1 MNNVQLIGRLT
12 KDPEIRYTQSQTA
25 VVSFTLAVDRRFKK
39 DGGQTA
45 DFISCKAWN
54 KTAEFVSKYFTKGK
68 RMALTGRIETGSYE
82 GKNGKVY
89 TTEVIAD
96 NVEFVDSKEEP
107 KEERPEPAPDDW
119 LPVPENIQEEIPFA

>member
-39 DGGQTA
+39 DGEQTA

-96 NVEFVDSKEEP
+96 NVEFVDSKEE
-107 KEERPEPAPDDW
+107 RPEPAPDDW

>member
-39 DGGQTA
+39 DGEQTA

-54 KTAEFVSKYFTKGK
+54 KTAEFVSKYFAKGK

-82 GKNGKVY
+82 GKNGRVY

-96 NVEFVDSKEEP
+96 NVEFVDSKEE
-107 KEERPEPAPDDW
+107 KPEPAPDDW

>member
-39 DGGQTA
+39 DGEQTA

-68 RMALTGRIETGSYE
+68 RMALSGRIETGSYE

-96 NVEFVDSKEEP
+96 NVEFVDSKEE
-107 KEERPEPAPDDW
+107 KPEPAPDDW
-119 LPVPENIQEEIPFA
+119 LPVPENIQEELPFMV

>member
-39 DGGQTA
+39 DGEQTA

-54 KTAEFVSKYFTKGK
+54 KRAEFVSKYFTKGK
-68 RMALTGRIETGSYE
+68 RMAVSGRIETGSYE
-82 GKNGKVY
+82 GKNGRVY

-96 NVEFVDSKEEP
+96 NVEFVDSKEE
-107 KEERPEPAPDDW
+107 KPEPTPDDW
-119 LPVPENIQEEIPFA
+119 LPVPENIQEELPFMV

>member
-39 DGGQTA
+39 DGEQTA

-54 KTAEFVSKYFTKGK
+54 KTAEFVSKYFTKGT
-68 RMALTGRIETGSYE
+68 RMALSGRIETGSYE

-96 NVEFVDSKEEP
+96 NVEFVDSKEE
-107 KEERPEPAPDDW
+107 KPEPAPDDW
-119 LPVPENIQEEIPFA
+119 LPVPENIQEELPFMV

>member
-25 VVSFTLAVDRRFKK
+25 VVSFTLAVDRRLKK
-39 DGGQTA
+39 DGEQTA

-96 NVEFVDSKEEP
+96 NVEFVDSKEE
-107 KEERPEPAPDDW
+107 RPEPAPDDW

>member
-39 DGGQTA
+39 DGEQTA

-68 RMALTGRIETGSYE
+68 RMAVSGRIETGSYE
-82 GKNGKVY
+82 GKNGRVY

-96 NVEFVDSKEEP
+96 NVEFVDSKEE
-107 KEERPEPAPDDW
+107 KPEPTPDDW

>member
-39 DGGQTA
+39 DGEQTA

-68 RMALTGRIETGSYE
+68 RMAVSGRIETGSYE
-82 GKNGKVY
+82 GKNGRVY

-96 NVEFVDSKEEP
+96 NVEFVDSKEE
-107 KEERPEPAPDDW
+107 KPEPTPDDW
-119 LPVPENIQEEIPFA
+119 LPVPENIQEELPFMV

>member
-12 KDPEIRYTQSQTA
+12 KDPEIRYTQSQMA

-39 DGGQTA
+39 DGEQTA

-82 GKNGKVY
+82 GKNGRVY

-107 KEERPEPAPDDW
+107 RPEPAPDDW
-119 LPVPENIQEEIPFA
+119 LPVPDNIQEEIPFA

>member
-39 DGGQTA
+39 DGEQTA

-82 GKNGKVY
+82 GKNGRVY

-107 KEERPEPAPDDW
+107 RPEPAPVDW
-119 LPVPENIQEEIPFA
+119 LPVPDNIQEEIPFA